1 MTVNSGFFNS
11 LNNDREYDAEEF
23 SSFYDGLI
31 NDGVYSSVGTQ
42 FYVSAYGGMQVC
54 VDTGRAWFDHTWTVN
69 SQKLLLE
76 LETADTLFRRI
87 DAVVIEVNKI
97 DRENHIKI
105 VKGTP
110 AQNPARPTLTKS
122 VKVNQYA
129 LAYIT
134 VPVNAQEIVV
144 ANITNVVGTVET
156 PIISFLNVTGLPPM
170 QFSETDIEAGVTPL
184 YSGQLYLVYE

>member
-1 MTVNSGFFNS
+1 MTVKSGFFNS
-11 LNNDREYDAEEF
+11 LNLDREYDADEF

-31 NDGVYSSVGTQ
+31 SDGVYSSVGTR
-42 FYVSAYGGMQVC
+42 FYVSAYGGMKVC

-76 LETADTLFRRI
+76 LDTADTLYRRI
-87 DAVVIEVNKI
+87 DAVVIEVNKT
-97 DRENHIKI
+97 DRENYIKI

-110 AQNPARPTLTKS
+110 AQNPARPTLTKNT
-122 VKVNQYA
+122 KVIQYA
-129 LAYIT
+129 LAYIM
-134 VPVNAQEIVV
+134 VPVNTTAIV
-144 ANITNVVGTVET
+144 ADNITNVVGTVET
-156 PIISFLNVTGLPPM
+156 PLITMLNVQGLPPM